1 MPLASLQIR
10 EANARRHANK
20 AEEKFVALAKRARL
34 DAIEIEWIQKERDE
48 LLQTTARLRQEHEER
63 ESKIE
68 AKNMFA
74 ELAVQVGQH
83 RARI

>member
-48 LLQTTARLRQEHEER
+48 LLQTTARLR
-63 ESKIE
+63 
-68 AKNMFA
+68 
-74 ELAVQVGQH
+74 
-83 RARI
+83 